1 MFGKFSRRHFA
12 KFAGLSALGMARRRP
27 TPPRNRRPSGPGLR
41 VFRKTSCGAPPR
53 RPIRSRAPSTRT
65 AGAARSGTRLPT
77 RPARSRMAA
86 TGDRANEHYHRYKED
101 IGLIQ
106 RTGRQ
111 GLSVLDRVAAGV
123 SGRNGQA
130 EPQGPR
136 LLRPPHRRTAQA
148 GHRAAI
154 QRSIT
159 GICRRRSRTRSAA
172 GDPAKPQKHSAIMPA
187 TWRRASPIASS
198 RSSRSTK
205 PEGS

>member
-12 KFAGLSALGMARRRP
+12 KLAGLSALGIAAAPADAAAQAGSRAAGACEFSERLRVGHRHVVLSDRGRRERRRP
-27 TPPRNRRPSGPGLR
+27 RPLDLGYVRAHARQDRGQHHR
-41 VFRKTSCGAPPR
+41 
-53 RPIRSRAPSTRT
+53 RSRQ
-65 AGAARSGTRLPT
+65 RSLPPLQGRH
-77 RPARSRMAA
+77 RPDP
-86 TGDRANEHYHRYKED
+86 G
-101 IGLIQ
+101 I
-106 RTGRQ
+106 GRQ
-111 GLSVLDRVAAGV
+111 GLPVFDRVAAGV

-148 GHRAAI
+148 AASSHTR
-154 QRSIT
+154 RSIT

-172 GDPAKPQKHSAIMPA
+172 GDPAKRRKRSGIMPA
-187 TWRRASPIASS
+187 TWRRVSAIASG